1 MPLFIEPARGEN
13 TEPATELNTI
23 TPAWLSLAQGRLLW
37 WPNAFV
43 AEADAW
49 FAQLKKSDIPW
60 QQHTLRMFGRE
71 LNEPRLSCWMGEFP
85 YRYSGKTRKPA
96 PWHPVVGDICQ
107 RVSAI
112 CEQPF
117 NGVLLNWYRDGQ
129 DSMGWHADDEPELG
143 INPTVA
149 SVSLG
154 ATRRFKLRHNLKPEL
169 RHKLRPKADGH
180 SAEPRELLLNHGSLL
195 VMAGEMQHHW
205 QHALPKMAACSTPRI
220 NLTFRWLVE

>member
-1 MPLFIEPARGEN
+1 MPLLIEPARGVN
-13 TEPATELNTI
+13 TEPAREVNNVP
-23 TPAWLSLAQGRLLW
+23 PAWLPLVHGRLLW
-37 WPNAFV
+37 WPNAFA
-43 AEADAW
+43 AEADVW

-71 LNEPRLSCWMGEFP
+71 LNEPRLSCWMGDLP
-85 YRYSGKTRKPA
+85 YRYSGQTRMPA
-96 PWHPVVGDICQ
+96 PWHPVVREICQ

-154 ATRRFKLRHNLKPEL
+154 ATRRFKLRH
-169 RHKLRPKADGH
+169 KLRPKAGRH
-180 SAEPRELLLNHGSLL
+180 SREQRELLLNHGSLL

-205 QHALPKMAACSTPRI
+205 QHALPKMAACSGPRI